1 MASPRI
7 YYLAPDDDRPSWGTG
22 LLYHHVRLLREIGF
36 DACVL
41 HRRKG
46 FRMSWLDTTPEIRYL
61 DARFRPD
68 PSDLLVVPEVLAH
81 FDKVYAFACRRIVFV
96 QGSFLIQTG
105 FDQAVDYRELGYDA
119 AMAVLPH
126 VCEIVGRHCG
136 LTPKLVPPFIAPYF
150 FADDNELMRPRRRR
164 ILLVGKPEYRQ
175 AGYLDYDI
183 ATKILGRLLQSRPE
197 WSLVELTGQTH
208 RETAKTMKD
217 SALLLNLNTLE
228 AFNTTVPEAM
238 AAGCLAICYEAY
250 GGQDFLR
257 PGENA
262 FVWPNNHVYP
272 LLDHLCGLIDRYD
285 QEADQL
291 VAMRRAAIATAR
303 SFQEAQTAQALR
315 EFFEPLVNG

>member
-1 MASPRI
+1 
-7 YYLAPDDDRPSWGTG
+7 
-22 LLYHHVRLLREIGF
+22 
-36 DACVL
+36 
-41 HRRKG
+41 
-46 FRMSWLDTTPEIRYL
+46 MSWLDTRPEIRYL

-68 PSDLLVVPEVLAH
+68 PRDLLVVPEVLAH
-81 FDKVYAFACRRIVFV
+81 IDDVYAISCRRIVFV
-96 QGSFLIQTG
+96 QGSFLIQSG
-105 FDQAVDYRELGYDA
+105 FEHAVDYRELGFEA

-150 FADDNELMRPRRRR
+150 FSDDNELARPRRRR

-175 AGYLDYDI
+175 AGHLDYDI
-183 ATKILGRLLQSRPE
+183 ATKILSRSLQSRPE

-238 AAGCLAICYEAY
+238 AAGCLVICYEAY
-250 GGQDFLR
+250 GGRDFLR

-262 FVWPNNHVYP
+262 FVWPNNHIYP
-272 LLDHLCGLIDRYD
+272 LLDHLCALIDRYD
-285 QEADQL
+285 PDSEEMT
-291 VAMRRAAIATAR
+291 AMQRAAVATAGGFR
-303 SFQEAQTAQALR
+303 EARTAEALR